1 MDYLGFVI
9 TSNFVKNPQPGN
21 DMTFLG
27 ILSFYGNLY
36 IHRHWEFHGFSS
48 TLNLRGSQ
56 DYGKSLCFLLLFP
69 YYVNLFFPYF
79 GNCMDFCFTQN
90 IWQTHYFGRFLF
102 SHIFPLL
109 WEFTFL
115 IFWELY
121 GFLLHPKYFRNPTLW
136 NVCFFSILFPYYGNS
151 LSPCFGNCMDFCFIR
166 NI

>member
-27 ILSFYGNLY
+27 ILSFYGNLC

-48 TLNLRGSQ
+48 TINLRGSQ

-69 YYVNLFFPYF
+69 YYVNLLFPYF
-79 GNCMDFCFTQN
+79 GSCMDFCFTQN
-90 IWQTHYFGRFLF
+90 IWETHYFGRFLF

-115 IFWELY
+115 MFWELY

-151 LSPCFGNCMDFCFIR
+151 LSPCFGNCMNFCFIR